1 MKKQTILEYL
11 YHHQCKFNNMD
22 NVVVKEVVDYL
33 TSMTNWWQEEVTVE
47 DLDAISDVQRF
58 LKFKNWYWVEILHFY
73 EKNEID
79 VEDINQ
85 TISSMK
91 EVWLA
96 LSKRETTGA
105 WDAILYV
112 VQNSIEHV
120 LKTTIEEIKQ
130 LEK

>member
-1 MKKQTILEYL
+1 MNKQTVLEYL

-22 NVVVKEVVDYL
+22 NVVVQEVVDYIK
-33 TSMTNWWQEEVTVE
+33 SMTNWWQEEVTVE
-47 DLDAISDVQRF
+47 DLDAISEVQRF
-58 LKFKNWYWVEILHFY
+58 LKFKNWYWVEIVHFY

-79 VEDINQ
+79 VEDVNQ

-96 LSKRETTGA
+96 LSRRETYGA
-105 WDAILYV
+105 FDAVLYV